1 MQQQDECNAQI
12 ETFCCVTEVR
22 AQPYHIYNWRTTCL
36 LRAPLRY
43 PVRQGS
49 ALGRLRMDPARS
61 SSLHWGDYILSEEP
75 SDFRVGIAIYLLF
88 RNSPGT
94 NRDAWK
100 DEWIIKTHGNQE
112 DTLERETSTFLIAQP
127 WLVEVTWHQK
137 ANQGKSL
144 RVLSQKGSQWDWG
157 LRGQMFGLLTG
168 FLIWFVFQV
177 WHSTLFVF
185 VIHSG
190 NRNGF

>member
-1 MQQQDECNAQI
+1 MLLKSEHSHITSTI
-12 ETFCCVTEVR
+12 EGQHACWE
-22 AQPYHIYNWRTTCL
+22 
-36 LRAPLRY
+36 PLSGI
-43 PVRQGS
+43 QW
-49 ALGRLRMDPARS
+49 GREA
-61 SSLHWGDYILSEEP
+61 HWGDSEWIQQDPHPYIGRTTSCQKDPLISER
-75 SDFRVGIAIYLLF
+75 DIAIYLLF